1 MTLNL
6 GPGPLGPNPAGRFE
20 PALPEGGVTY
30 VEPFYKRVRGI
41 VGGTALVDTY
51 GALMV
56 HRPGKMPFLA
66 FPESDVT
73 GIETRPVAEAPGHVR
88 VAWDAFDR
96 WLEEDDE
103 IVGHFRNP
111 YHRVDVLHSSRR
123 LRVMLGDEVLV
134 DTTHTLAL
142 FETGLRPRLYVD
154 RSLVR
159 MDLLVPSGTHSF
171 CAYKGSASYWHAVVD
186 GVTHTDVAWS
196 YDDPLGES
204 AWIAGMLS
212 FDGDRITV
220 EAEVPSLSR
229 AEQT

>member
-1 MTLNL
+1 VTLNL
-6 GPGPLGPNPAGRFE
+6 GRGPLGPQPAGRFH
-20 PALPEGGVTY
+20 PPLPEGGVTY
-30 VEPFYKRVRGI
+30 VESFDKRVRGI
-41 VGGTALVDTY
+41 RAGDTLVDSEQ
-51 GALMV
+51 ALLV

-66 FPESDVT
+66 FPEADVT

-123 LRVMLGDEVLV
+123 LRVALGDEVLV

-142 FETGLRPRLYVD
+142 FETGLAPRLYVD

-159 MDLLVPSGTHSF
+159 MDLLVRSDTTTY
-171 CAYKGSASYWHAVVD
+171 CAYKGRASYWHAVVD

-204 AWIAGMLS
+204 EWIAEMLS
-212 FDGDRITV
+212 FDGERIAV
-220 EAEVPSLSR
+220 DAEVPVLR
-229 AEQT
+229 

>member
-6 GPGPLGPNPAGRFE
+6 GPGPLGPQPSGRFV
-20 PALPEGGVTY
+20 PPLPEGGVTY
-30 VEPFYKRVRGI
+30 VEPFYKRIRGI
-41 VGGTALVDTY
+41 RGETALVDSDR
-51 GALMV
+51 ALLV
-56 HRPGKMPFLA
+56 HRPGRMPFLA
-66 FPESDVT
+66 FPESDVA

-123 LRVMLGDEVLV
+123 LRVTLGEEVLV

-142 FETGLRPRLYVD
+142 FETGIVPRLYVD

-159 MDLLVPSGTHSF
+159 MDLLVPSETTTY
-171 CAYKGSASYWHAVVD
+171 CAYKGRASYWHAVVG

-196 YDDPLGES
+196 YNDPLGES
-204 AWIAGMLS
+204 EWIAEMLS
-212 FDGDRITV
+212 FDIDRITV
-220 EAEVPSLSR
+220 DAEVPSLD
-229 AEQT
+229 